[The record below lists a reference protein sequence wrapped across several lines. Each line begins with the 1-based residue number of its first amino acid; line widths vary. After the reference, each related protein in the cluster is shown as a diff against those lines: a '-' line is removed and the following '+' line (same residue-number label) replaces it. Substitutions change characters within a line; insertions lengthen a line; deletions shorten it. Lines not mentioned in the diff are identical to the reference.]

1 MAEAIPEINGI
12 TLLLGLRGDGH
23 LRTLRSHRPLI
34 LLANCLHLRITITH
48 FLVRHGI
55 RAVLT
60 EELASVIG
68 KNIRI
73 SQNGLISTM
82 LV

>member
-1 MAEAIPEINGI
+1 
-12 TLLLGLRGDGH
+12 
-23 LRTLRSHRPLI
+23 
-34 LLANCLHLRITITH
+34 LRITIAR

-73 SQNGLISTM
+73 SQDGLISTM